1 VPLKRGPLF
10 GSHQI
15 MRSAFSPP
23 KRTSSTSVMDARSA
37 AASMSNLERQRHTA
51 PRRAVGSTVKRTS
64 RASDNVVIT
73 RPLRSAIGTPN
84 LRSQAM
90 LQVQLARGLNQL
102 VRSIART
109 TRTGASSIALGA
121 IPQKRLLGVLP
132 LARVSSEAKRT
143 AVRRPTTFGHRWPG
157 RPHQRQPA
165 KIGAAARA
173 CALSARDK

>member
-121 IPQKRLLGVLP
+121 IE
-132 LARVSSEAKRT
+132 ARKSVSSASSPWRGYRQKLNEQQFG
-143 AVRRPTTFGHRWPG
+143 VR
-157 RPHQRQPA
+157 Q
-165 KIGAAARA
+165 
-173 CALSARDK
+173 LSAIDGPDDHIKDSRQK